1 MSTEN
6 FKPTIWAGML
16 LKNLNDEHVYG
27 ALLNRDYEGE
37 ISEVGNSVKINSIGR
52 ITITDYI
59 PNSDHATPEVLD
71 ESQVMLAITQAK
83 MFNFLVD
90 DVDNAQTKPKL
101 MRDAMQEAAWGLSD
115 VADVYLAALLEAGV
129 QSANQLSAATVGTG
143 ASDAD
148 AYEILIDLGV
158 ALSDQNV
165 PKGGRWCVIPPWYEG
180 MLLKD
185 PRFVS
190 FGTQGNVDRLKN
202 GQIGRGAGFTI
213 AVSNNVPVAGSVY
226 TVIAGYKGA
235 ATFAQQISKVESFRP
250 ERRFADAVKGLDLY
264 GAKVTRPY
272 GLAYCK
278 ATQA

>member
-1 MSTEN
+1 
-6 FKPTIWAGML
+6 
-16 LKNLNDEHVYG
+16 
-27 ALLNRDYEGE
+27 ALDD
-37 ISEVGNSVKINSIGR
+37 
-52 ITITDYI
+52 T
-59 PNSDHATPEVLD
+59 
-71 ESQVMLAITQAK
+71 QVMLAITEAK

-90 DVDNAQTKPKL
+90 DVDAAQTKPKV